1 MNCEERKMKM
11 ITRADEIIPRRMWGY
26 VLAIGLFF
34 PDSAFSQQSCQA
46 VGRLMPVQGLPEASG
61 VAASRTSTGV
71 IWSHN
76 DSGEPVVIALDTN
89 GAVLGRVWVAGAAV
103 EDWEDIDVGP
113 CPGGSC
119 LYIGDIGDNNAKRGS
134 VTVYRITEP
143 DPKTARSPRAESM
156 RLTYP
161 DGPKDAEAL
170 VVLPSGAL
178 LLVTKGER
186 SAISVYRSPGA
197 FSNGTTVRLEPI
209 ATIAQGKGR
218 DGVSRQDRVT
228 GAAASRDG
236 KWIALRTLQAV
247 TFHRT
252 SDLEAGK
259 VQEILRYDVSG
270 LGERQGE
277 GIDFG
282 EDGTIWLASEGGG
295 ASRPGSLARLQCT
308 LPND

>member
-1 MNCEERKMKM
+1 MMM
-11 ITRADEIIPRRMWGY
+11 TTRADGITPRRMWGY
-26 VLAIGLFF
+26 MLATALFF
-34 PDSAFSQQSCQA
+34 PVAAFGQPSC
-46 VGRLMPVQGLPEASG
+46 RLSGKLMSVDGLPEASG
-61 VAASRTSTGV
+61 VAASRASTGV
-71 IWSHN
+71 VWSHN
-76 DSGEPVVIALDTN
+76 DSGEPVVVALSTN
-89 GAVLGRVWVAGAAV
+89 GAVLGRVWIAGAAV

-134 VTVYRITEP
+134 VTVYRVTEP

-161 DGPKDAEAL
+161 DGPKDAESL
-170 VVLPSGAL
+170 VVLPDGSL

-186 SAISVYRSPGA
+186 SAISVYRTPGA
-197 FSNGTTVRLEPI
+197 FANGTTVRLEPL
-209 ATIAQGKGR
+209 ATIAEGNRR

-247 TFHRT
+247 TFHRM

-259 VQEILRYDVSG
+259 VQEVLRYDVSG

-282 EDGTIWLASEGGG
+282 EDDTIWLTSEGGG

-308 LPND
+308 LPNE